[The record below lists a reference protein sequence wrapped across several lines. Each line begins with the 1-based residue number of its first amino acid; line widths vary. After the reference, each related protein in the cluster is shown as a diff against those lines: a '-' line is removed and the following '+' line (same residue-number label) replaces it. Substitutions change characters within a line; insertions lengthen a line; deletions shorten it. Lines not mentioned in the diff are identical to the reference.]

1 MGCKCNKIRAP
12 VTTREAW
19 LLQSSAMP
27 MKGRT
32 VLITGGARRIGR
44 AIALA
49 MAAAGADVAFTY
61 LSSVDDARQ
70 NSADLKARGARA
82 LALRCD
88 VRDEKSVVGALRQ
101 LKAKFGGLDV
111 LVNNAGAYDTI
122 DFEQIT
128 ARQWDDMFATN
139 TRGPF
144 LMSRLAVPMLRERKG
159 RIINIASLGGLRP
172 WASHAHYCASKAALI
187 MLTQVMAKALAPE
200 ISVNCVS
207 PGMISTGGS
216 QPTAFLRH
224 VAKKTPMKRA
234 GTPAE
239 VAAAVMFFATGPH
252 FITGQVLGVDGGLG
266 LES

>member
-1 MGCKCNKIRAP
+1 
-12 VTTREAW
+12 
-19 LLQSSAMP
+19 
-27 MKGRT
+27 MKGKT

-44 AIALA
+44 AVALA

-61 LSSVDDARQ
+61 LTSTEDARRTL
-70 NSADLKARGARA
+70 ADLKSRGVRA
-82 LALRCD
+82 VALRCD
-88 VRDEKSVVGALRQ
+88 VREERSIAAAIHRLR
-101 LKAKFGGLDV
+101 AKFGGLDV

-122 DFEQIT
+122 DFEKLT

-144 LMSRLAVPMLRERKG
+144 LMSRLAAPLLRARNG

-172 WASHAHYCASKAALI
+172 WASHAHYCGSKAALI

-200 ISVNCVS
+200 VSVNCVS

-224 VAKKTPMKRA
+224 VAQKTPMKRA

-252 FITGQVLGVDGGLG
+252 FITGQLLGVDGGLG

>member
-1 MGCKCNKIRAP
+1 
-12 VTTREAW
+12 
-19 LLQSSAMP
+19 
-27 MKGRT
+27 MKGKA

-49 MAAAGADVAFTY
+49 MATAGADVAFTY
-61 LSSVDDARQ
+61 LTSAGDARQ
-70 NSADLKARGARA
+70 TLADLKARGVRG

-88 VRDEKSVVGALRQ
+88 VRQEKSAAAALHRV
-101 LKAKFGGLDV
+101 KAKFGALDV
-111 LVNNAGAYDTI
+111 LINNAGAYDTI

-128 ARQWDDMFATN
+128 ARQWDDMFASN

-144 LMSRLAVPMLRERKG
+144 LMSRLAAPLLRARRG
-159 RIINIASLGGLRP
+159 RIVNIASLGGQRP

-187 MLTQVMAKALAPE
+187 MLTQVMAKSLAPE

-239 VAAAVMFFATGPH
+239 VATAVMFFASGPH

>member
-1 MGCKCNKIRAP
+1 
-12 VTTREAW
+12 
-19 LLQSSAMP
+19 
-27 MKGRT
+27 MKGKS
-32 VLITGGARRIGR
+32 VLVTGGARRIGR
-44 AIALA
+44 AIAQA
-49 MAAAGADVAFTY
+49 MAAAGADVAITY
-61 LSSVDDARQ
+61 RSSTEDARQ
-70 NSADLKARGARA
+70 TLADLKARGVRA
-82 LALRCD
+82 LSLRCD
-88 VRDEKSVVGALRQ
+88 VRDERSVAGALRQ
-101 LKAKFGGLDV
+101 VKTSFGGLDV
-111 LVNNAGAYDTI
+111 LINNAGAYDTI

-128 ARQWDDMFATN
+128 TRQWDDMFATN

-144 LMSRLAVPMLRERKG
+144 LMSRLAAPLLRERKG
-159 RIINIASLGGLRP
+159 RIVNIASLGGLRP
-172 WASHAHYCASKAALI
+172 WASHAHYCSSKAALI

-200 ISVNCVS
+200 VSVNCVS

-239 VAAAVMFFATGPH
+239 VAAAVMFFASGPH

>member
-1 MGCKCNKIRAP
+1 
-12 VTTREAW
+12 
-19 LLQSSAMP
+19 
-27 MKGRT
+27 MKGKS
-32 VLITGGARRIGR
+32 VLVTGGARRIGR
-44 AIALA
+44 SIAQA
-49 MAAAGADVAFTY
+49 MAAAGADVAITY
-61 LSSVDDARQ
+61 RSSAEDARQ
-70 NSADLKARGARA
+70 TLADLKARGVRA
-82 LALRCD
+82 LSLRCD
-88 VRDEKSVVGALRQ
+88 VRDERSAAAALRQ
-101 LKAKFGGLDV
+101 VKTAFGGLDV
-111 LVNNAGAYDTI
+111 LINNAGAYDTI

-128 ARQWDDMFATN
+128 TRQWDDMFATN

-144 LMSRLAVPMLRERKG
+144 LMSRLAAPLLRERKG
-159 RIINIASLGGLRP
+159 RIVNIASLGGLRP
-172 WASHAHYCASKAALI
+172 WASHAHYCSSKAALI

-200 ISVNCVS
+200 VSVNCVS

-239 VAAAVMFFATGPH
+239 VAAAVMFFASGPH

>member
-1 MGCKCNKIRAP
+1 
-12 VTTREAW
+12 
-19 LLQSSAMP
+19 MP
-27 MKGRT
+27 LKGKA
-32 VLITGGARRIGR
+32 VLVTGGARRIGR

-49 MAAAGADVAFTY
+49 TAAAGADVAFTY
-61 LSSVDDARQ
+61 RSSAAEARQ
-70 NSADLKARGARA
+70 TVADLKARGVRA

-88 VRDEKSVVGALRQ
+88 VRDEKSVAAALRQ

-111 LVNNAGAYDTI
+111 LINNAGAYDTI
-122 DFEQIT
+122 DFEKIT

-144 LMSRLAVPMLRERKG
+144 LMSRLAAPLLRARRG

-172 WASHAHYCASKAALI
+172 WASHAHYCVSKAALI
-187 MLTQVMAKALAPE
+187 MLTEVMAKALAPE
-200 ISVNCVS
+200 VSVNCVS

-216 QPTAFLRH
+216 QPTAFLQH
-224 VAKKTPMKRA
+224 VAEKTPMKRA

>member
-1 MGCKCNKIRAP
+1 
-12 VTTREAW
+12 
-19 LLQSSAMP
+19 
-27 MKGRT
+27 MKGKA

-61 LSSVDDARQ
+61 LTSAEDARQ
-70 NSADLKARGARA
+70 TLAELKARGVRG

-88 VRDEKSVVGALRQ
+88 VREEKSAGAALHRI
-101 LKAKFGGLDV
+101 KAKFGNLDI

-122 DFEQIT
+122 DLEQIT

-144 LMSRLAVPMLRERKG
+144 LMSRLAAPLLRARRG
-159 RIINIASLGGLRP
+159 RIVNIASLGGQRP

-187 MLTQVMAKALAPE
+187 MLTQVMAKSLAPE

>member
-1 MGCKCNKIRAP
+1 
-12 VTTREAW
+12 
-19 LLQSSAMP
+19 MP
-27 MKGRT
+27 MKGKS
-32 VLITGGARRIGR
+32 VLVTGGARRIGR
-44 AIALA
+44 AIALG

-61 LSSVDDARQ
+61 LTSAGDARQ
-70 NSADLKARGARA
+70 TLADLKARGVGA

-88 VRDEKSVVGALRQ
+88 VRQEKSITAALRRFMN
-101 LKAKFGGLDV
+101 KFGGLDV

-122 DFEQIT
+122 DFEKLT

-144 LMSRLAVPMLRERKG
+144 LMSRLAAPLLRAHKG
-159 RIINIASLGGLRP
+159 RIINIASLGGMRP
-172 WASHAHYCASKAALI
+172 WASHAHYCGSKAALI

-200 ISVNCVS
+200 VSVNCVS

-224 VAKKTPMKRA
+224 VAQKTPMKRA

>member
-1 MGCKCNKIRAP
+1 
-12 VTTREAW
+12 
-19 LLQSSAMP
+19 
-27 MKGRT
+27 MKGKS
-32 VLITGGARRIGR
+32 VLVTGGARRIGR

-49 MAAAGADVAFTY
+49 MGAAGADVAFTY
-61 LSSVDDARQ
+61 LTSGGDARQ
-70 NSADLKARGARA
+70 TLTDLKARGVRA

-88 VRDEKSVVGALRQ
+88 VREERSIAAALRQ
-101 LKAKFGGLDV
+101 LKGKFGGLDV

-122 DFEQIT
+122 DFEKLT

-144 LMSRLAVPMLRERKG
+144 LMSRLTAPMLRARKG
-159 RIINIASLGGLRP
+159 RIVNIASLGGLRP

-200 ISVNCVS
+200 VSVNCVS

-224 VAKKTPMKRA
+224 VAQKTPMKRA

>member
-1 MGCKCNKIRAP
+1 
-12 VTTREAW
+12 
-19 LLQSSAMP
+19 
-27 MKGRT
+27 MKGKA

-61 LSSVDDARQ
+61 LTSAEDARQ
-70 NSADLKARGARA
+70 TLEELKARGVRG

-88 VRDEKSVVGALRQ
+88 VREEKSAAAALRRV
-101 LKAKFGGLDV
+101 KTKFGGLDI
-111 LVNNAGAYDTI
+111 LINNAGAYDTI
-122 DFEQIT
+122 DLEQIT

-144 LMSRLAVPMLRERKG
+144 LMSRLAAPLLRARRG
-159 RIINIASLGGLRP
+159 RIVNIASLGGQRP

-187 MLTQVMAKALAPE
+187 MLTQVMAKSLAPE

>member
-1 MGCKCNKIRAP
+1 
-12 VTTREAW
+12 
-19 LLQSSAMP
+19 MP
-27 MKGRT
+27 MKGKS
-32 VLITGGARRIGR
+32 VLVTGGARRIGR
-44 AIALA
+44 EIALA

-61 LSSVDDARQ
+61 LSSVQDARQ
-70 NSADLKARGARA
+70 TLADLKARGVRS

-88 VRDEKSVVGALRQ
+88 VRDEKSVAAALRQ

-111 LVNNAGAYDTI
+111 LVNNAGAYDTL
-122 DFEQIT
+122 DFEKIT

-144 LMSRLAVPMLRERKG
+144 LMSRLAAPLLRAREG

-172 WASHAHYCASKAALI
+172 WASHAHYCTSKAALI

-200 ISVNCVS
+200 VSVNCVS
-207 PGMISTGGS
+207 PGMISTGSS

-224 VAKKTPMKRA
+224 VAQKTPMKRA
-234 GTPAE
+234 GTPGE
-239 VAAAVMFFATGPH
+239 VAAAVMFFASGPH

>member
-1 MGCKCNKIRAP
+1 
-12 VTTREAW
+12 
-19 LLQSSAMP
+19 
-27 MKGRT
+27 MKGKS
-32 VLITGGARRIGR
+32 VLVTGGARRIGR
-44 AIALA
+44 AIAQA
-49 MAAAGADVAFTY
+49 MAAAGADVAITY
-61 LSSVDDARQ
+61 RSSAEDARQ
-70 NSADLKARGARA
+70 TLADLKARGVRA
-82 LALRCD
+82 LSLRCD
-88 VRDEKSVVGALRQ
+88 VRDERSVAGALRQ
-101 LKAKFGGLDV
+101 VKTSFGGLDV
-111 LVNNAGAYDTI
+111 LINNAGAYDTI

-128 ARQWDDMFATN
+128 TRQWDDMFATN

-144 LMSRLAVPMLRERKG
+144 LMSRLAAPLLRERKG
-159 RIINIASLGGLRP
+159 RIVNIASLGGLRP

-200 ISVNCVS
+200 VSVNCVS

-239 VAAAVMFFATGPH
+239 VAAAVMFFASGPH

>member
-1 MGCKCNKIRAP
+1 VK
-12 VTTREAW
+12 
-19 LLQSSAMP
+19 
-27 MKGRT
+27 
-32 VLITGGARRIGR
+32 
-44 AIALA
+44 
-49 MAAAGADVAFTY
+49 AG
-61 LSSVDDARQ
+61 
-70 NSADLKARGARA
+70 
-82 LALRCD
+82 
-88 VRDEKSVVGALRQ
+88 
-101 LKAKFGGLDV
+101 FGGLDV
-111 LVNNAGAYDTI
+111 LINNAGAYDTI

-128 ARQWDDMFATN
+128 TRQWDDMFATN

-144 LMSRLAVPMLRERKG
+144 LMSRLAAPLLRERKG
-159 RIINIASLGGLRP
+159 RIVNIASLGGLRP

-239 VAAAVMFFATGPH
+239 VAAAVMFFASGPH

>member
-1 MGCKCNKIRAP
+1 
-12 VTTREAW
+12 
-19 LLQSSAMP
+19 
-27 MKGRT
+27 MKGKA
-32 VLITGGARRIGR
+32 VLVTGGARRIGR
-44 AIALA
+44 AIALS

-61 LSSVDDARQ
+61 LSSAADARQ
-70 NSADLKARGARA
+70 TLADLKARGVRA
-82 LALRCD
+82 LAMRCD
-88 VRDEKSVVGALRQ
+88 VRDERSVAAALRQ

-111 LVNNAGAYDTI
+111 LINNAGAYDTI
-122 DFEQIT
+122 DFERIT

-144 LMSRLAVPMLRERKG
+144 LMSRLAAPLLRARKG

-172 WASHAHYCASKAALI
+172 WASHAHYCASKAALV
-187 MLTQVMAKALAPE
+187 MLTQVTAKALAPDV
-200 ISVNCVS
+200 SVNCVS

-216 QPTAFLRH
+216 QPSAFLQH
-224 VAKKTPMKRA
+224 VAQKTPMKRA

-239 VAAAVMFFATGPH
+239 VAAAIMFFATGPH

>member
-1 MGCKCNKIRAP
+1 
-12 VTTREAW
+12 
-19 LLQSSAMP
+19 
-27 MKGRT
+27 MKGKS
-32 VLITGGARRIGR
+32 VLVTGGARRIGR

-49 MAAAGADVAFTY
+49 MAAAGADVAITY
-61 LSSVDDARQ
+61 RSSAEDARQ
-70 NSADLKARGARA
+70 TLADLKARGVRA
-82 LALRCD
+82 LSLRCD
-88 VRDEKSVVGALRQ
+88 VRDERSAAAALRQ
-101 LKAKFGGLDV
+101 VKTAFGGLDV
-111 LVNNAGAYDTI
+111 LINNAGAYDTI

-128 ARQWDDMFATN
+128 TRQWDDMFATN

-144 LMSRLAVPMLRERKG
+144 LMSRLAAPLLRERKG
-159 RIINIASLGGLRP
+159 RIVNIASLGGLRP
-172 WASHAHYCASKAALI
+172 WASHAHYCSSKAALI

-200 ISVNCVS
+200 VSVNCVS

-239 VAAAVMFFATGPH
+239 VAAAVMFFASGPH
-252 FITGQVLGVDGGLG
+252 FITGQVLGVDGGLE

>member
-1 MGCKCNKIRAP
+1 
-12 VTTREAW
+12 
-19 LLQSSAMP
+19 
-27 MKGRT
+27 MKGKS
-32 VLITGGARRIGR
+32 VLVTGGARRIGR
-44 AIALA
+44 EIALA

-61 LSSVDDARQ
+61 LSSAQDARGTL
-70 NSADLKARGARA
+70 ADLKARGVRA

-88 VRDEKSVVGALRQ
+88 VRQEKSVTAALRRVQ
-101 LKAKFGGLDV
+101 DQFGGLDV

-122 DFEQIT
+122 DFEKIT

-144 LMSRLAVPMLRERKG
+144 LMSRLAAPLLRARKG

-187 MLTQVMAKALAPE
+187 MLTGVTAKALAPE
-200 ISVNCVS
+200 VSVNCVS
-207 PGMISTGGS
+207 PGMISSGS
-216 QPTAFLRH
+216 AEATAFLRH
-224 VAKKTPMKRA
+224 VAQKTPMRRA

-239 VAAAVMFFATGPH
+239 VAAAVMFFASGPH
-252 FITGQVLGVDGGLG
+252 FVTGQVLGVDGGLG

>member
-1 MGCKCNKIRAP
+1 
-12 VTTREAW
+12 
-19 LLQSSAMP
+19 
-27 MKGRT
+27 MKGKS
-32 VLITGGARRIGR
+32 VLVTGGARRIGR
-44 AIALA
+44 AIAQA
-49 MAAAGADVAFTY
+49 MAAAGADVAITY
-61 LSSVDDARQ
+61 RSSVEDARQ
-70 NSADLKARGARA
+70 TLADLKARGVRA
-82 LALRCD
+82 LSLRCD
-88 VRDEKSVVGALRQ
+88 VRDERSAAAALRQ
-101 LKAKFGGLDV
+101 VKMAFGGLDV
-111 LVNNAGAYDTI
+111 LINNAGAYDTI

-128 ARQWDDMFATN
+128 TRQWDDMFATN

-144 LMSRLAVPMLRERKG
+144 LMSRLAAPLLRERKG

-172 WASHAHYCASKAALI
+172 WASHAHYCSSKAALI

-200 ISVNCVS
+200 VSVNCVS

-224 VAKKTPMKRA
+224 VARKTPMKRA

-239 VAAAVMFFATGPH
+239 VAAAVMFFASGPH

>member
-1 MGCKCNKIRAP
+1 
-12 VTTREAW
+12 
-19 LLQSSAMP
+19 
-27 MKGRT
+27 MKGRA

-49 MAAAGADVAFTY
+49 MAAAGGDVAFTY
-61 LSSVDDARQ
+61 RSSADDARQ
-70 NSADLKARGARA
+70 TLADLKARGVRA

-88 VRDEKSVVGALRQ
+88 VREEKSVAAALRH

-111 LVNNAGAYDTI
+111 LINNAGAYDTI
-122 DFEQIT
+122 DFEQIS

-144 LMSRLAVPMLRERKG
+144 LMSRLAAPLLRARKG

-187 MLTQVMAKALAPE
+187 MLTQVMAKALAPDV
-200 ISVNCVS
+200 SVNCVS

-224 VAKKTPMKRA
+224 VASKTPMKRA

-239 VAAAVMFFATGPH
+239 VAAAVMFFASGPH

>member
-1 MGCKCNKIRAP
+1 
-12 VTTREAW
+12 
-19 LLQSSAMP
+19 
-27 MKGRT
+27 MKGRI

-61 LSSVDDARQ
+61 LTSAEDARLTL
-70 NSADLKARGARA
+70 AELKARGVRGV
-82 LALRCD
+82 ALRCD
-88 VRDEKSVVGALRQ
+88 VREEKSVAAALRGV
-101 LKAKFGGLDV
+101 KAKLGGLDV
-111 LVNNAGAYDTI
+111 LINNAGAYDTI
-122 DFEQIT
+122 DFEQISG
-128 ARQWDDMFATN
+128 RQWDDMFATN

-144 LMSRLAVPMLRERKG
+144 LMSRLAAPLLRIRRG
-159 RIINIASLGGLRP
+159 RVVNIASLGGLRP

-187 MLTQVMAKALAPE
+187 MLTQVMAKSLAPD

-239 VAAAVMFFATGPH
+239 VAAAVMFFASGPH